1 MENINFILLISCVIS
16 ISALSLIF
24 NIILMMRL
32 SQVNKRIDDHG
43 RFIYQM
49 MKRSDEVKET
59 SNNTSEG
66 VTKVNETVTSL
77 TSSIRSLVK
86 QNQAQL
92 KKANETI
99 FPGPQLLQLVDQ
111 CITENILMTA
121 VLIQKQHVVSEDPLI
136 RVSRIVEQTFPHV
149 NPTYIKERCIYI
161 MEDFNRSQTGQKAQ

>member
-1 MENINFILLISCVIS
+1 MENTNFILLISCIS
-16 ISALSLIF
+16 IGALSLLF
-24 NIILMMRL
+24 NIILMARL
-32 SQVNKRIDDHG
+32 SQVNKRMDDHG

-59 SNNTSEG
+59 SNDTSEG

-99 FPGPQLLQLVDQ
+99 YPGPQLLQLVDQ
-111 CITENILMTA
+111 SITENILMTA

-161 MEDFNRSQTGQKAQ
+161 MEDYNRSQTGQKAQ